1 MIDLP
6 GRLRAR
12 RERRAH
18 RQAALEEVDALARR
32 PLISIVMPT
41 YETEPRYLRAAI
53 DSVRAQGYPHW
64 ELCIADDGSRSPGVR
79 SEIERYLKR
88 DRRIRATFLP
98 ENRGISA
105 ASNAAL
111 ELCRGEFVAF
121 CDHDDELLPEALLV
135 VATALAADPEIDVVY
150 SDSDKLTPRGRRQ
163 DPFLKPDYSA
173 TYALGAMYVGHLLVM
188 RRSLVA
194 EAGGFDPGFDTI
206 QDFELFLRVSERAAR
221 IEHVPS
227 ILYGW
232 RAIPGS
238 IAAGTREKPGVPEL
252 QARAVSEHLSRLGVP
267 ARAEPHPAIPHRAR
281 LVPGPDAPRGRV
293 SVILGWRGRA
303 ERLVRALG
311 SVCAVSDWPELE
323 VLVVTERGAGEPVL
337 PDDGR
342 IELVA
347 ELEPGDGF
355 ARAAN
360 LGAARASGEHLL
372 FLSDFAEVTEPDWVE
387 MLMLHARLPGA
398 VAAGPMLV
406 RPDGRVEQAGLAIG
420 LHPAPAMAIHS
431 GIPADGDGYYGSLP
445 CPRDVSALS
454 GECMLIEAGA
464 FRELGGFCEEF
475 RTSYWDVDLCQ
486 RLRAGGGRLVYAPR
500 PRVVTHETPAER
512 EATLDVIDRALFVD
526 RFYDELLRGDPFYN
540 PGFSRANAGFLPA
553 V

>member
-121 CDHDDELLPEALLV
+121 CDHDDELMPQALLV
-135 VATALAADPEIDVVY
+135 VAAALAADPEIDVVY
-150 SDSDKLTPRGRRQ
+150 TDSDKLTPGGRRQ
-163 DPFLKPDYSA
+163 DPFLKPDFSPV
-173 TYALGAMYVGHLLVM
+173 YALGAMYIGHLLVV
-188 RRSLVA
+188 RRSLATEV
-194 EAGGFDPGFDTI
+194 GGFDPAFDTI
-206 QDFELFLRVSERAAR
+206 QDFEFFLRVSERATR
-221 IEHVPS
+221 IEHVARV
-227 ILYGW
+227 LYGW

-238 IAAGTREKPGVPEL
+238 IAAGALEKPGVPEL
-252 QARAVSEHLSRLGVP
+252 QARAVTEHLDRLGVP
-267 ARAEPHPAIPHRAR
+267 ADAEPHPAIPHRAR
-281 LVPGPDAPRGRV
+281 LVPGGGAPCGRV
-293 SVILGWRGRA
+293 SVITGWRGREEPLA
-303 ERLVRALG
+303 RALA
-311 SVCAVSDWPELE
+311 SVCAVSEWPELE
-323 VLVVTERGAGEPVL
+323 VIVVAERGAEAPSL
-337 PDDGR
+337 PDDR
-342 IELVA
+342 RLELVA
-347 ELEPGDGF
+347 ELEPGDGL

-372 FLSDFAEVTEPDWVE
+372 FLSDFAEVSEPDWVE
-387 MLMLHARLPGA
+387 LLMVHARLPGA
-398 VAAGPMLV
+398 VAAGPLLV

-420 LHPAPAMAIHS
+420 LHPAPAMSMHA
-431 GIPADGDGYYGSLP
+431 GALADGDGYYGSLP
-445 CPRDVSALS
+445 CARDVSALS
-454 GECMLIEAGA
+454 AECMLVDAGA

-475 RTSYWDVDLCQ
+475 RSGYWDVDLCQ
-486 RLRAGGGRLVYAPR
+486 RLRAAGGRLVYAPR
-500 PRVVTHETPAER
+500 PHVVTHETPAER
-512 EATLDVIDRALFVD
+512 EAALDVIDRALFVD

-540 PGFSRANAGFLPA
+540 PGFSPASAGFLPA